1 MNTLPAKFIP
11 LFERTTWLVNEHA
24 KDLTHADSLI
34 QPPFRGNCFNWVLGH
49 ITEGRDRMLTALGQP
64 MCLSEIETNFYK
76 RGSEPITEEATAD
89 SDHLQAMFL
98 PDLLR
103 TLNNQHELLI
113 SYFQQATTESLAEI
127 AFPEKGTT
135 VGEWVAFLH
144 WHETYHVGQ
153 LELLRQLSGVDDAVV
168 R

>member
-1 MNTLPAKFIP
+1 MSTLPAQFIP
-11 LFERTTWLVNEHA
+11 LFERTTWIVNEQA

-49 ITEGRDRMLTALGQP
+49 LTEGRDRMLTALGLP
-64 MCLSEIETNFYK
+64 TCLSEDETDFYK
-76 RGSEPITEEATAD
+76 RGSEPITAEAITG
-89 SDHLQAMFL
+89 SDEPQAIPL

-103 TLNNQHELLI
+103 TFNDQHDRLVDH
-113 SYFQQATTESLAEI
+113 FQQASPESLAEI
-127 AFPEKGTT
+127 AFPERGTS

-153 LELLRQLSGVDDAVV
+153 LELLRQLSGVDDAVI